1 MKENKAIYSQRNSIA
16 DSLNNLEN
24 ENVLRLI
31 KNKLLFLK
39 DDLKDSRDNTK
50 QTLNDSIYEKK
61 LERGETKY
69 STINKLRTG
78 SPNSRVNQFDCL

>member
-1 MKENKAIYSQRNSIA
+1 MNENKNIYSKRDSIA

-39 DDLKDSRDNTK
+39 DDLKESRDYTK
-50 QTLNDSIYEKK
+50 QTLNDSIYEQKF
-61 LERGETKY
+61 ERGETKY
-69 STINKLRTG
+69 STLNRLRTG
-78 SPNSRVNQFDCL
+78 SPTSRVNQFDCL